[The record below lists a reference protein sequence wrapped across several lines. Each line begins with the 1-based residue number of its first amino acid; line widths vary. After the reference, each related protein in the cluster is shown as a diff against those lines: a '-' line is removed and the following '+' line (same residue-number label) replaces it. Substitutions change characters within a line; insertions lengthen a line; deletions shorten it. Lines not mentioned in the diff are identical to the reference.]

1 ELLGGLPDEIRH
13 SEDLVD
19 NDHGRGPL
27 LALGIGQIR
36 GDGVAAARHLHV
48 LRVYVAGR
56 TERWNR
62 GQQHD
67 RRHSLQI
74 HGSPLGCT
82 TPLPAYTPA
91 SADEPAGI
99 RSRLRSASS
108 AARSTSAVM
117 SASMSASRCGA
128 TPRSFRYSSS
138 RP

>member
-1 ELLGGLPDEIRH
+1 SRDELAGRVGGWRRTAPARQEVGGDRHETVLGELLGGLPDEIRH

-91 SADEPAGI
+91 SADAAAG
-99 RSRLRSASS
+99 
-108 AARSTSAVM
+108 
-117 SASMSASRCGA
+117 
-128 TPRSFRYSSS
+128 
-138 RP
+138 